1 MAGVALF
8 YRSQGIVLHAP
19 FKVRPKFAM
28 MCSNII
34 IKKGE
39 RIMSISTTS
48 PKTVSLDGK
57 LLNNWRFVS
66 QTIKL
71 KNQSIKHQELFKS
84 YKADLLKK
92 VDLRVNIGGL
102 ANDNAQKTPDW
113 SLFNTAHIH
122 PSLNKIQKIT
132 TIMGL
137 VLGFIYAALMIT
149 AAPVVTAPFVI
160 YSYLAYGLVGTI
172 AGYFSL
178 WLIGG
183 AIILS
188 PIFLLVSLI
197 L

>member
-1 MAGVALF
+1 V
-8 YRSQGIVLHAP
+8 
-19 FKVRPKFAM
+19 FKY
-28 MCSNII
+28 NN
-34 IKKGE
+34 KKEGE

-57 LLNNWRFVS
+57 LLKNWRFVS
-66 QTIKL
+66 HSIKL
-71 KNQSIKHQELFKS
+71 KNQSTKHQELFKS

-113 SLFNTAHIH
+113 GLFNTAHIH
-122 PSLNKIQKIT
+122 PALNKVQKIT

-137 VLGFIYAALMIT
+137 VLGFIYAAIMIT
-149 AAPVVTAPFVI
+149 AAPIVTAPFVI
-160 YSYLAYGLVGTI
+160 YSYLTYGLVGTI

-188 PIFLLVSLI
+188 PILLIVSLI